1 MYTELKTLASL
12 QISNETDIQLPSYK
26 YQDRSKMATY
36 GMIAVYGG
44 KLQKYF
50 EVGSNFHNWRYSAN
64 YTGELSMG
72 HVIFALDSQVFNSVY
87 GNLKDQMKFDL

>member
-12 QISNETDIQLPSYK
+12 QISNETNIQLPCYK
-26 YQDRSKMATY
+26 YQDRSKVATY
-36 GMIAVYGG
+36 GMYGG

-50 EVGSNFHNWRYSAN
+50 EVGRNFHNWRYSAN

-72 HVIFALDSQVFNSVY
+72 HVIFALDTQVFNSVY
-87 GNLKDQMKFDL
+87 GNLKDQTKFDL